1 MNVVI
6 SLGLIA
12 LGMSIDAVYQHKIR
26 VAECDAFETG
36 YQQGRMEG
44 GQRPTNESDCK
55 QSPSVASTRPCGAEW
70 PEKENTIHKEI
81 TVPDV
86 PMLPSMDAP
95 VEMPPTFEERLK
107 KHGRAVVRL
116 K

>member
-6 SLGLIA
+6 ALGLIA
-12 LGMSIDAVYQHKIR
+12 LGMGIDALYQHNIR
-26 VAECDAFETG
+26 VAECNAYETG
-36 YQQGRMEG
+36 YQQG
-44 GQRPTNESDCK
+44 K
-55 QSPSVASTRPCGAEW
+55 
-70 PEKENTIHKEI
+70 KENTIHKEI

-86 PMLPSMDAP
+86 PKLPSMAAP

-107 KHGRAVVRL
+107 KHGRAVVKL